1 MTAQTPS
8 DSPRHAP
15 ATHRFATRAIHAGQ
29 APDPTTGAI
38 MTPVYQTSTFVQSSP
53 GVVKDGYDYAR
64 SKNPTRVAL
73 EANLAS
79 LEGGAHG
86 FSFASGLAAM
96 DCVLHTLKAGD
107 HIVLCDDVY
116 GGSFRIIDKV
126 FAHLG
131 IEATRVDMTDLAA
144 TERAFTPKTR
154 MVWVETPTNPMLK
167 VIDIEAV
174 VQIARRKTGGKVG
187 HAGRWSDGRG
197 EGEGAMVVVDN
208 TFATPY
214 LQNPLALGADV
225 VTHSCTKYIG
235 GHSDVVGGVLV
246 TNDDNIAARLKF
258 LQNAVGAVPGPMDCF
273 LLLRSTKTMHVR
285 VERHCE
291 NAMKVARWLA
301 SHGRI
306 EKVIYPGLESHPQH
320 AVAKKQMK
328 GGFGGM
334 ITAVLKG
341 GLEESRRFLERVRL
355 FSLAESL
362 GGVESLIEHPAIMT
376 HASVPAENRAA
387 LGIVDGLVR
396 LSVGIEDVDDLI
408 ADLEQALA

>member
-1 MTAQTPS
+1 MSHDQHS
-8 DSPRHAP
+8 DT
-15 ATHRFATRAIHAGQ
+15 THGFGTRAIHAGQ
-29 APDPTTGAI
+29 RPDPTTGAI

-79 LEGGAHG
+79 LEGGKHG
-86 FSFASGLAAM
+86 FSFASGLGAM
-96 DCVLHTLKAGD
+96 DCVLHTLRAGD

-126 FAHLG
+126 FSHLG

-144 TERAFTPKTR
+144 TERAITERTKL
-154 MVWVETPTNPMLK
+154 VWIESPTNPMLK

-174 VQIARRKTGGKVG
+174 VQLTRRKTGGKPG
-187 HAGRWSDGRG
+187 AAGAWSST
-197 EGEGAMVVVDN
+197 GEGAMVVVDN

-235 GHSDVVGGVLV
+235 GHSDVIGGVLV
-246 TNDDNIAARLKF
+246 TNDDGIASRLRF
-258 LQNAVGAVPGPMDCF
+258 LQNSVGAVPGPMDCF

-285 VERHCE
+285 VQRHCE
-291 NAMKVARWLA
+291 NAMRVAQWLA
-301 SHGRI
+301 GHKKI

-328 GGFGGM
+328 RGFGGM

-396 LSVGIEDVDDLI
+396 LSVGIEDVEDLI
-408 ADLEQALA
+408 GDLESALQ